1 MAITVHTDNLKSIN
15 NLNKVSDRLTSAM
28 VKLSTGYKINSA
40 SDGAAQLMLSNG
52 LEKQISGLSVCNNNA
67 YMAQSILSV
76 ADGSLSQITSL
87 AQRIRDIALSSANGI
102 YGDMERTAY
111 QQEVDGLVDEIKRQ
125 VEGAKYNDYKL
136 FSTANTPQIKTQS
149 NILQTQNTPIATY
162 SEPSTPFKIAG
173 GGSKCCLIIGNCHP
187 NCPAS

>member
-1 MAITVHTDNLKSIN
+1 
-15 NLNKVSDRLTSAM
+15 M

-87 AQRIRDIALSSANGI
+87 AQRIRDIALSSSNGI

-136 FSTANTPQIKTQS
+136 FSTENTPQIKTQS
-149 NILQTQNTPIATY
+149 NMLQTQNTPIAAY
-162 SEPSTPFKIAG
+162 SEPSTSSKIAG
-173 GGSKCCLIIGNCHP
+173 GSKC
-187 NCPAS
+187 